1 MSKLRAGI
9 LALAVIGVFAFFGF
23 TKANPF
29 SHPYQLNAVFNNVN
43 NLKPN
48 SPVRIAGVEVGKVK
62 KVEPITSGSGAAR
75 VTMTMKKEALPLH
88 KDAEAHVRS
97 RIFLEGNFFVDI
109 QPGSP
114 SAPLMKSGDTIP
126 VQQTSAPV
134 QFGQVLS
141 VLQSDT
147 RADLQV
153 FLKQYS
159 KGLSGKGAAGFNQAV
174 KYWEEAY
181 RNSSL
186 ANDATLGVDPTK
198 DLQRVLRGQQRTFKA
213 LNEEPD
219 KLKSLVTDFN
229 TTAGAFARQ
238 DVALEA
244 SIPALRDTL
253 KTAQPALASLNNALP
268 TLRAFSKD
276 ALPGVKSSAPA
287 LDASQPFIVQARLL
301 VRPQELRGTAATLRR
316 FIPSL
321 VRLNQRSVALSSEA
335 RQLSACT
342 NKVLVP
348 FQHEKIPADDHAN
361 TDQEVRYQ
369 LQRTFPGLSGESRL
383 SDGNNQSFHAS
394 AVPNPLNVQPAPPIN
409 IDQPPP
415 RRPDIP
421 CETQQTPDLNAPKA
435 TVAGGGGLAGFGSAG
450 AKSSPAFK
458 AKPLMELGKLLKSY
472 ETQQNQRENAKAI
485 KALEKKGD
493 KRAALN
499 LAKKVDLLKVLGR

>member
-1 MSKLRAGI
+1 MNKLRAGI
-9 LALAVIGVFAFFGF
+9 LALAVIGLFAFFGF

-48 SPVRIAGVEVGKVK
+48 SPVRIAGVEGGKVK

-75 VTMTMKKEALPLH
+75 VTMTLKKEALPLH

-114 SAPLMKSGDTIP
+114 SAPLMKTADTIP
-126 VQQTSAPV
+126 AQNPSPPV

-141 VLQSDT
+141 ALQSDT

-153 FLKQYS
+153 FLKEYS

-186 ANDATLGVDPTK
+186 ANDATLGEDPTR
-198 DLQRVLRGQQRTFKA
+198 DLQRVLKGQQRTFKA

-276 ALPGVKSSAPA
+276 ALPGTRSSVPA
-287 LDASQPFIVQARLL
+287 LDASQPFIHQARLL
-301 VRPQELRGTAATLRR
+301 VRRQELGGTAAALRKY
-316 FIPSL
+316 IPSL
-321 VRLNQRSVALSSEA
+321 VRLNERSVPLSSEA

-348 FQHEKIPADDHAN
+348 FEHTKIPDVDDHDN
-361 TDQEVRYQ
+361 TDQDVRYQ
-369 LQRTFPGLSGESRL
+369 LQRGFPGLSGESRL
-383 SDGNNQSFHAS
+383 SDGNTQFFPGSG
-394 AVPNPLNVQPAPPIN
+394 VPSPMKVQPAPPTN

-421 CETQQTPDLNAPKA
+421 CETQQTPDLHGPKA
-435 TVAGGGGLAGFGSAG
+435 SVATNGLGGLIPFT
-450 AKSSPAFK
+450 PNLPLPTFK
-458 AKPLMELGKLLKSY
+458 AGLLMKAGELMKEHEQKQNREFNLK
-472 ETQQNQRENAKAI
+472 TVKG
-485 KALEKKGD
+485 LEKKGKD
-493 KRAALN
+493 KQAEA
-499 LAKKVDLLKVLGR
+499 LAKKVGLR